1 MSRPQR
7 IPRDLADAA
16 AVHAARDAILLAL
29 GPLAASPLD
38 ERATIQMKAALE
50 RAESPAVRRAIRR
63 LSRPGEESRPPL
75 QAVPPMTTD
84 RTVGARQQAP
94 PASRRSCQFMAP
106 QLAGGAA

>member
-1 MSRPQR
+1 MSRPNR

-16 AVHAARDAILLAL
+16 AVHAARDAIVLAL

-38 ERATIQMKAALE
+38 QQATVQMKAALE

-63 LSRPGEESRPPL
+63 LSRPPGEARPPL

-84 RTVGARQQAP
+84 RTAGARQQAP
-94 PASRRSCQFMAP
+94 PAARRSCQFMAP
-106 QLAGGAA
+106 ALAGGVA